1 MCVLQRKFDQQQA
14 GHLDLIVNFESNL
27 NKLRHIEVSAP
38 LREAMDKA
46 AATATA
52 VEDSAGPHSSSM

>member
-1 MCVLQRKFDQQQA
+1 
-14 GHLDLIVNFESNL
+14 L
-27 NKLRHIEVSAP
+27 NKLRHIELSAP

-52 VEDSAGPHSSSM
+52 AEDSAGPHSSSM